1 VLLGPMGL
9 PSWWTTLKVMSHLWS
24 VFLFPTRSNID
35 RIIRWALGDDPRVH
49 GAFADF
55 MRMGAKSW
63 KSLRVAPPLNLSDDQ
78 LRKIISPV
86 LLMLGEHDNVIGDAG
101 EVSRRAKRLISNVR
115 VEIIPEAGHMLSTE
129 KSEFVNT
136 ANSCKNKERKNVK
149 PNFCTTEK
157 TETILGLGRSSG
169 RGVGHCN
176 FGSPVSM
183 GGASASPDQPRSW
196 AVGFGHVWSRAL
208 DSWNGQ
214 VVCRIVAETRAAYR
228 VAPTVADH
236 GRSRRIH
243 RWSGNGFAHRILLFC
258 ILVVVGDRG
267 DPFQYHV
274 HCRLERCSL
283 SEG

>member
-1 VLLGPMGL
+1 MNITLDDIELEQWLTPYERLTVPTRYGNTSMVAAGSKDAPPLVLLPALGVTSKMWLPNLAALGCEYRIYVLDTIGDLGESLLYNSEQYPKNGRAYSEWLVDVFNELGIEQADVIGASMGGWIAMNHAIHAPERVRRIVLLGPMGL

-35 RIIRWALGDDPRVH
+35 RIIRWALGDDPHAH

-129 KSEFVNT
+129 KSEFVN
-136 ANSCKNKERKNVK
+136 AH
-149 PNFCTTEK
+149 
-157 TETILGLGRSSG
+157 ILGFL
-169 RGVGHCN
+169 
-176 FGSPVSM
+176 
-183 GGASASPDQPRSW
+183 
-196 AVGFGHVWSRAL
+196 
-208 DSWNGQ
+208 
-214 VVCRIVAETRAAYR
+214 
-228 VAPTVADH
+228 
-236 GRSRRIH
+236 
-243 RWSGNGFAHRILLFC
+243 
-258 ILVVVGDRG
+258 
-267 DPFQYHV
+267 QY
-274 HCRLERCSL
+274 
-283 SEG
+283 GK